1 MKLDSYLSLHKFQL
15 YMDERSLHETSLPES
30 DGENLDYT
38 WGNKHRK
45 VLLEQDFISIAITAK
60 KIVNCTSQNKKLSC
74 IKGHHHLGK
83 EATHRMGKMSTT
95 TYLKRV
101 CI

>member
-1 MKLDSYLSLHKFQL
+1 
-15 YMDERSLHETSLPES
+15 MDERSLHETSLQES

-60 KIVNCTSQNKKLSC
+60 K
-74 IKGHHHLGK
+74 
-83 EATHRMGKMSTT
+83 
-95 TYLKRV
+95 
-101 CI
+101 

>member
-1 MKLDSYLSLHKFQL
+1 
-15 YMDERSLHETSLPES
+15 MDERSLHKTSLPES

-60 KIVNCTSQNKKLSC
+60 KIVNCTSQK
-74 IKGHHHLGK
+74 
-83 EATHRMGKMSTT
+83 
-95 TYLKRV
+95 
-101 CI
+101 